1 MFSHVRMWYPRF
13 GFPFGQWL
21 ASHFVGPPHDRYITS
36 ELGPLLGAGRV
47 TLDHVRWAYLV
58 RASQRDPAWAVW
70 IPPTYHDI
78 MITYIYIYIHTYMLL
93 ITHVIIHT
101 HTHIYIYIEH
111 MIYTCYFWEIF
122 WVYNWAQISTWWLH
136 CFFLMNSV
144 CPKMH
149 STSHESWLWTYGY
162 LFGFPNYTTYYSYW
176 WLRNQWWTN
185 WQYRPID

>member
-1 MFSHVRMWYPRF
+1 LDVVKWQVTQWLVIFWQGLCQGIMFSHVRMWYPRF

-70 IPPTYHDI
+70 IPPTYHGI
-78 MITYIYIYIHTYMLL
+78 MITYIYTYMLL

-101 HTHIYIYIEH
+101 HIYIYWTYDIY
-111 MIYTCYFWEIF
+111 IYTCYFWEIF

-136 CFFLMNSV
+136 CFF
-144 CPKMH
+144 
-149 STSHESWLWTYGY
+149 
-162 LFGFPNYTTYYSYW
+162 
-176 WLRNQWWTN
+176 
-185 WQYRPID
+185 